1 MDAQIK
7 MAKFHLLLPK
17 KTRNTQEQLLLAFA
31 NSPSSGLLRLF
42 FRQNKAKFISFLFAR
57 HLCKG
62 LFKYRWLV
70 TIMLFSVPFSA
81 FAEAAAP
88 VLSKGLEPSDHIWQI
103 MTSLTLILL
112 LIFVGAWLVK
122 RFGRVN
128 GVASDKMQVLANMAV
143 GQRERIILLEIG
155 GEQLLIGVTPSQV
168 NFLYELKEP
177 IDFNKQQNSAVGLSQ
192 KISQNFAEKLQD
204 AMQSRKES
212 KSNNT
217 LDKKK
222 ELSGD

>member
-7 MAKFHLLLPK
+7 MAKFHLLSPK
-17 KTRNTQEQLLLAFA
+17 KPRNTPGQLLLAFA

-42 FRQNKAKFISFLFAR
+42 FRQNKAKFISFLFAP